1 MRTYPQTRGEKN
13 VYTIKFKFL
22 EVLSGVLRE
31 IDNDETTSLLTNHID
46 QYIEDNTSELAM
58 LR

>member
-1 MRTYPQTRGEKN
+1 
-13 VYTIKFKFL
+13 
-22 EVLSGVLRE
+22 VLRE
-31 IDNDETTSLLTNHID
+31 IDNDEATSLLTNHID